1 MCDERPR
8 LAQVSSLLDVRAA
21 SRAQN
26 EGAKRTKVFKK
37 RNLGESTFLVFT
49 FPLSAFY
56 RPTNTKDTLL
66 GITMKSSRSFRR

>member
-8 LAQVSSLLDVRAA
+8 LAQVSSLLDVRGA

-37 RNLGESTFLVFT
+37 RNLGESTF
-49 FPLSAFY
+49 
-56 RPTNTKDTLL
+56 
-66 GITMKSSRSFRR
+66 

>member
-8 LAQVSSLLDVRAA
+8 LAHVSSLLDVRAA

-56 RPTNTKDTLL
+56 RPAKDTLL

>member
-37 RNLGESTFLVFT
+37 RNFGESTFLVFT

-56 RPTNTKDTLL
+56 RPAKDTLL
-66 GITMKSSRSFRR
+66 GITMKSSKSFRR

>member
-8 LAQVSSLLDVRAA
+8 LAQVSSLLDVRAP

-56 RPTNTKDTLL
+56 RPAKDTLL

>member
-56 RPTNTKDTLL
+56 RPTKDTLL

>member
-21 SRAQN
+21 SSSRAQN

-56 RPTNTKDTLL
+56 RPAKDTLL